1 VLILENKNSLKDTLK
16 DKAGIIG
23 EFKTFIARGN
33 VLDMAVGLIV
43 GSAFTAIVTSLVN
56 DIITPL
62 IGAILAGIDFKSLTI
77 TIPWGG
83 EPVILIGAFINAILN
98 FFITAACVFLIV
110 KTINKFSKK
119 KEEEAPAPAQPSE
132 DILLLQEI
140 RDLLKEQNK

>member
-1 VLILENKNSLKDTLK
+1 MENKNSLKDTLK

>member
-1 VLILENKNSLKDTLK
+1 MENKNSLKDTLK
-16 DKAGIIG
+16 GKAGIIG

-119 KEEEAPAPAQPSE
+119 KEEEEAPAPAQPSE